1 MRKTGYYSA
10 NDFDFLEEGEKLRLE
25 HDLRFQP
32 NDKILLP
39 LVNASDFDLYELRA
53 LAVSGEKKVL
63 EQLKE
68 LAEVW
73 EQKASLTMLIDRA
86 LSYKRVP
93 QVEHTSNQWQQSHYR
108 DTEIVSNMV
117 YKMSVSLHEDNHY
130 DNETGQ
136 FVSDYRDTEI
146 VSNMVYKMSVSLHE
160 DNHYDNDTGQLVSD
174 AWIVTWGV
182 SLNTPDE
189 YRTKKIAG
197 QDRKRFSNKDA
208 ALKYIDGRKKAYAHL
223 FTEISPPI
231 PERYADR
238 FSKNGLLLPGYVV
251 DGKPVLRTDVKAADF
266 LNALS
271 DGDFMPDVKKPS
283 VLDKISDT
291 KSQQKAE
298 PAAPSK
304 KKKEPEI
311 T

>member
-39 LVNASDFDLYELRA
+39 LVNASYFELYELRA
-53 LAVSGEKKVL
+53 LAVSGEKKVF

-73 EQKASLTMLIDRA
+73 EQKAALTMLIDRA

-130 DNETGQ
+130 DNDTGQ
-136 FVSDYRDTEI
+136 F
-146 VSNMVYKMSVSLHE
+146 
-160 DNHYDNDTGQLVSD
+160 VSD

-197 QDRKRFSNKDA
+197 QDRKRFSDKDA

-251 DGKPVLRTDVKAADF
+251 EGKPVLRTDVKAVDL

-271 DGDFMPDVKKPS
+271 DGDFMPDAHKPS
-283 VLDKISDT
+283 VLGKISDT

>member
-1 MRKTGYYSA
+1 MRKTGYYSV

-53 LAVSGEKKVL
+53 LAISGEKKVF

-130 DNETGQ
+130 DNDTGQ
-136 FVSDYRDTEI
+136 F
-146 VSNMVYKMSVSLHE
+146 
-160 DNHYDNDTGQLVSD
+160 VSD

-197 QDRKRFSNKDA
+197 QDRKRFSDKDA

-251 DGKPVLRTDVKAADF
+251 EGKPVLRTDVKAVDL

-271 DGDFMPDVKKPS
+271 DGDFMPDAHKPS
-283 VLDKISDT
+283 LLGKISDT

>member
-1 MRKTGYYSA
+1 MRKTGYYSV

-53 LAVSGEKKVL
+53 LAVSGEKKVF

-68 LAEVW
+68 LAKVW
-73 EQKASLTMLIDRA
+73 EQKAALTMLIDRA

-130 DNETGQ
+130 DNDTGQ
-136 FVSDYRDTEI
+136 F
-146 VSNMVYKMSVSLHE
+146 
-160 DNHYDNDTGQLVSD
+160 VSD

-197 QDRKRFSNKDA
+197 QDRKRFSDKDA
-208 ALKYIDGRKKAYAHL
+208 ALKYIEGRKKAYAHL

-304 KKKEPEI
+304 KKNEPEI

>member
-1 MRKTGYYSA
+1 MRKTGYYSV

-53 LAVSGEKKVL
+53 LAVSGEKKVF

-73 EQKASLTMLIDRA
+73 EQKAALTMLIDRA

-117 YKMSVSLHEDNHY
+117 YKMSVSLY
-130 DNETGQ
+130 
-136 FVSDYRDTEI
+136 
-146 VSNMVYKMSVSLHE
+146 E
-160 DNHYDNDTGQLVSD
+160 DNHYDNDTGQFVSD

-197 QDRKRFSNKDA
+197 QDRKRFSDKDA
-208 ALKYIDGRKKAYAHL
+208 ALKYIEGRKKAYAHL

-251 DGKPVLRTDVKAADF
+251 EGKPVLRTDVKAVDL

-271 DGDFMPDVKKPS
+271 DGDFMPDAHKPS
-283 VLDKISDT
+283 LLGKISDT

>member
-1 MRKTGYYSA
+1 MRKTGYYSV
-10 NDFDFLEEGEKLRLE
+10 NDCDFLEEGEKLRLE

-53 LAVSGEKKVL
+53 LAISGEKKVF

-73 EQKASLTMLIDRA
+73 EQKAALTMLIDRA

-108 DTEIVSNMV
+108 DTE
-117 YKMSVSLHEDNHY
+117 
-130 DNETGQ
+130 T
-136 FVSDYRDTEI
+136 

-160 DNHYDNDTGQLVSD
+160 DNHYDNDTGQFVSD

-197 QDRKRFSNKDA
+197 QDRKRFSDKDA
-208 ALKYIDGRKKAYAHL
+208 ALKYIEGRKKAYTHL

-251 DGKPVLRTDVKAADF
+251 EGKPVLRTDVKAVDL

-271 DGDFMPDVKKPS
+271 DGDFMLDAHKPS
-283 VLDKISDT
+283 VLGKISDT
-291 KSQQKAE
+291 KFQQKAE

>member
-53 LAVSGEKKVL
+53 LAISGEKKVF

-130 DNETGQ
+130 DNNTGQ
-136 FVSDYRDTEI
+136 F
-146 VSNMVYKMSVSLHE
+146 
-160 DNHYDNDTGQLVSD
+160 VSD

-197 QDRKRFSNKDA
+197 QDRKRFSDKDA

-251 DGKPVLRTDVKAADF
+251 EGKPVLRTDVKAVDL

-271 DGDFMPDVKKPS
+271 DGDFMPDAHKPS
-283 VLDKISDT
+283 LLGKISDT

>member
-53 LAVSGEKKVL
+53 LAISGEKKVF

-68 LAEVW
+68 IAEVW

-108 DTEIVSNMV
+108 DTEI
-117 YKMSVSLHEDNHY
+117 
-130 DNETGQ
+130 
-136 FVSDYRDTEI
+136 I
-146 VSNMVYKMSVSLHE
+146 SNMVYKMSVSLHE
-160 DNHYDNDTGQLVSD
+160 DNHYDNDTGQFVSD

-197 QDRKRFSNKDA
+197 QDRKRFSDKDA

-251 DGKPVLRTDVKAADF
+251 EGKPVLRTDVKAVDL

-271 DGDFMPDVKKPS
+271 DGDFMPDAHKPS
-283 VLDKISDT
+283 VLGKISDT

>member
-10 NDFDFLEEGEKLRLE
+10 NDCDFLEEGEKLRLE

-53 LAVSGEKKVL
+53 LAISGEKKVF

-108 DTEIVSNMV
+108 DTEI
-117 YKMSVSLHEDNHY
+117 
-130 DNETGQ
+130 
-136 FVSDYRDTEI
+136 I
-146 VSNMVYKMSVSLHE
+146 SNMVYKMSVSLHE
-160 DNHYDNDTGQLVSD
+160 DNHYDNDTGQFVSD

-197 QDRKRFSNKDA
+197 QDRKRFSDKDA

-251 DGKPVLRTDVKAADF
+251 EGKPVLRTDVKAVDL

-271 DGDFMPDVKKPS
+271 DGDFMPDAHKPS
-283 VLDKISDT
+283 LLGKISDT

>member
-53 LAVSGEKKVL
+53 LAVSGEKKVF

-73 EQKASLTMLIDRA
+73 EQKAALTMLIDRA

-130 DNETGQ
+130 DNDTGQ
-136 FVSDYRDTEI
+136 F
-146 VSNMVYKMSVSLHE
+146 
-160 DNHYDNDTGQLVSD
+160 VSD

-197 QDRKRFSNKDA
+197 QDRKRFSDKDA

-251 DGKPVLRTDVKAADF
+251 EGKPVLRTDVKAVDL

-271 DGDFMPDVKKPS
+271 DGDFMPDAHKPS
-283 VLDKISDT
+283 VLGKISDT

>member
-53 LAVSGEKKVL
+53 LAISGEKKVF

-108 DTEIVSNMV
+108 DTEI
-117 YKMSVSLHEDNHY
+117 
-130 DNETGQ
+130 
-136 FVSDYRDTEI
+136 I
-146 VSNMVYKMSVSLHE
+146 SNMVYKMSVSLHE
-160 DNHYDNDTGQLVSD
+160 DNHYDNDTGQFVSD
-174 AWIVTWGV
+174 TWIVTWGV

-197 QDRKRFSNKDA
+197 QDRKRFSDKDA
-208 ALKYIDGRKKAYAHL
+208 ALKYIEGRKKAYAHL

-238 FSKNGLLLPGYVV
+238 FSKNGLLLPDYVV
-251 DGKPVLRTDVKAADF
+251 EGKPVLRTDVKAVDL

-271 DGDFMPDVKKPS
+271 DGDFMPDAHKPS
-283 VLDKISDT
+283 VLGKISDT

>member
-10 NDFDFLEEGEKLRLE
+10 NDCDFLEEGEKLRLE

-53 LAVSGEKKVL
+53 LAISGEKKVF
-63 EQLKE
+63 EQLKK

-130 DNETGQ
+130 DNDTGQ
-136 FVSDYRDTEI
+136 FVP
-146 VSNMVYKMSVSLHE
+146 
-160 DNHYDNDTGQLVSD
+160 D

-197 QDRKRFSNKDA
+197 QDRKRFSDKDA

-251 DGKPVLRTDVKAADF
+251 EGKPVLRTDVKAVDL

-271 DGDFMPDVKKPS
+271 DGDFMPDAHKPS
-283 VLDKISDT
+283 VLGKISDT

>member
-1 MRKTGYYSA
+1 MRKTGYYKA
-10 NDFDFLEEGEKLRLE
+10 YDFDYLEEGEKLKLE
-25 HDLRFQP
+25 HEVKYQL

-39 LVNASDFDLYELRA
+39 LVNASYYDLIELRNI
-53 LAVSGEKKVL
+53 AVTGEQKL
-63 EQLKE
+63 LDQLKE

-73 EQKASLTMLIDRA
+73 EQKAALTMLIDCA

-93 QVEHTSNQWQQSHYR
+93 QVEHTSNQWQRSNYR
-108 DTEIVSNMV
+108 DTEI
-117 YKMSVSLHEDNHY
+117 
-130 DNETGQ
+130 
-136 FVSDYRDTEI
+136 I
-146 VSNMVYKMSVSLHE
+146 SNMVYKMSVSLHE
-160 DNHYDNDTGQLVSD
+160 DNHYDNDTGQFVTD
-174 AWIVTWGV
+174 AWCVTWGV

-197 QDRKRFSNKDA
+197 QDRKRFSDKNA

-251 DGKPVLRTDVKAADF
+251 EGKPVLRTDVKAVDL

-271 DGDFMPDVKKPS
+271 DGDFMPDAHKPS
-283 VLDKISDT
+283 LFGKISDT

>member
-1 MRKTGYYSA
+1 MRKTGYYSV
-10 NDFDFLEEGEKLRLE
+10 NVFDFLEEGEKLRLE

-53 LAVSGEKKVL
+53 LAVSGEKKVF

-117 YKMSVSLHEDNHY
+117 YKMSVSLHEDN
-130 DNETGQ
+130 
-136 FVSDYRDTEI
+136 R
-146 VSNMVYKMSVSLHE
+146 
-160 DNHYDNDTGQLVSD
+160 YDNDTGQFVSD

-197 QDRKRFSNKDA
+197 QDRKRFSDKDA
-208 ALKYIDGRKKAYAHL
+208 ALKYIDGRKKAYTHL

-251 DGKPVLRTDVKAADF
+251 EGKPVLRTDVKAVDL

-271 DGDFMPDVKKPS
+271 DGDFMPDAHKPS
-283 VLDKISDT
+283 LLGKISDT

>member
-10 NDFDFLEEGEKLRLE
+10 NDCDFLEEGEKLRLE

-53 LAVSGEKKVL
+53 LAVSGEKKVF

-73 EQKASLTMLIDRA
+73 EQKAALTMLIDRA

-130 DNETGQ
+130 DNDTGQ
-136 FVSDYRDTEI
+136 F
-146 VSNMVYKMSVSLHE
+146 
-160 DNHYDNDTGQLVSD
+160 VSD

-197 QDRKRFSNKDA
+197 QDRKRFSDKDA

-251 DGKPVLRTDVKAADF
+251 EGKPVLRTDVKAVDL

-271 DGDFMPDVKKPS
+271 DGDFMPDAHKPS
-283 VLDKISDT
+283 LLGKISDT

>member
-10 NDFDFLEEGEKLRLE
+10 NDCDFLEEGEKLRLE

-53 LAVSGEKKVL
+53 LAISGEKKVF

-108 DTEIVSNMV
+108 DTE
-117 YKMSVSLHEDNHY
+117 
-130 DNETGQ
+130 T
-136 FVSDYRDTEI
+136 

-160 DNHYDNDTGQLVSD
+160 DNHYDNDTGQFVSD

-197 QDRKRFSNKDA
+197 QDRKRFSDKDA

-223 FTEISPPI
+223 FTERSPPI

-251 DGKPVLRTDVKAADF
+251 EGKPVLRTDVKAVDL

-271 DGDFMPDVKKPS
+271 DGDFMPDAHKPS
-283 VLDKISDT
+283 LLGKISDT

>member
-1 MRKTGYYSA
+1 MRKTGYYSV

-53 LAVSGEKKVL
+53 LAVSGEKKVF

-73 EQKASLTMLIDRA
+73 EQKAALTMLIDRA

-108 DTEIVSNMV
+108 DTEI
-117 YKMSVSLHEDNHY
+117 
-130 DNETGQ
+130 
-136 FVSDYRDTEI
+136 I
-146 VSNMVYKMSVSLHE
+146 SNMVYKMSVSLHE
-160 DNHYDNDTGQLVSD
+160 DNHYDNDTGQFVSD

-197 QDRKRFSNKDA
+197 QDRKRFSDKDA

-266 LNALS
+266 LSALS

>member
-10 NDFDFLEEGEKLRLE
+10 NDCDFLEEGEKLRLE

-53 LAVSGEKKVL
+53 LAVSGEKKVF

-130 DNETGQ
+130 DNDTGQ
-136 FVSDYRDTEI
+136 F
-146 VSNMVYKMSVSLHE
+146 
-160 DNHYDNDTGQLVSD
+160 VSD

-197 QDRKRFSNKDA
+197 QDRKRFSDKDA

-251 DGKPVLRTDVKAADF
+251 EGKPVLRTDVKAVDF

-271 DGDFMPDVKKPS
+271 DGDFMPDAHKPS
-283 VLDKISDT
+283 VLGKISDT

>member
-53 LAVSGEKKVL
+53 LAVSGEKKVF

-130 DNETGQ
+130 DNDTGQ
-136 FVSDYRDTEI
+136 F
-146 VSNMVYKMSVSLHE
+146 
-160 DNHYDNDTGQLVSD
+160 VSD

-197 QDRKRFSNKDA
+197 QDRKRFSDKDA

-251 DGKPVLRTDVKAADF
+251 EGKPVLRTDVKAVDL

-271 DGDFMPDVKKPS
+271 DGDFMPDAHKPS
-283 VLDKISDT
+283 LLGKISDT

>member
-39 LVNASDFDLYELRA
+39 LVNASDFDLYELRT
-53 LAVSGEKKVL
+53 LAVSGEKKVF

-73 EQKASLTMLIDRA
+73 EQKAALTMLIDRA

-108 DTEIVSNMV
+108 DTEIISNMV
-117 YKMSVSLHEDNHY
+117 YKMSVSLY
-130 DNETGQ
+130 
-136 FVSDYRDTEI
+136 
-146 VSNMVYKMSVSLHE
+146 E
-160 DNHYDNDTGQLVSD
+160 DNHYDNDTGQFVSD

-251 DGKPVLRTDVKAADF
+251 EGKPVLRTDVKAVDL

-271 DGDFMPDVKKPS
+271 DGDFMPDAHKPS
-283 VLDKISDT
+283 VLGKISDT

-304 KKKEPEI
+304 KKNEPEI

>member
-1 MRKTGYYSA
+1 MRKNGYYKA
-10 NDFDFLEEGEKLRLE
+10 YDYDYLEEGEKLKLE
-25 HDLRFQP
+25 HEVKYQL

-39 LVNASDFDLYELRA
+39 LVNASYYDLIELRNI
-53 LAVSGEKKVL
+53 AVTGEQKLL

-73 EQKASLTMLIDRA
+73 EQKAALTMLIDCA

-93 QVEHTSNQWQQSHYR
+93 QVEHTSNQWQRSNYR
-108 DTEIVSNMV
+108 DTEI
-117 YKMSVSLHEDNHY
+117 
-130 DNETGQ
+130 
-136 FVSDYRDTEI
+136 I
-146 VSNMVYKMSVSLHE
+146 SNMVYKMSVSLHE
-160 DNHYDNDTGQLVSD
+160 DNHYDNDTGQFVTD
-174 AWIVTWGV
+174 AWCVTWGV

-197 QDRKRFSNKDA
+197 QDRKRFSDKNA

-251 DGKPVLRTDVKAADF
+251 EGKLPLTTDVKAVDF

-271 DGDFMPDVKKPS
+271 DGEFMPDTKKPS
-283 VLDKISDT
+283 VLGKISDT

>member
-53 LAVSGEKKVL
+53 LAISGEKKVF

-130 DNETGQ
+130 DNDTGQ
-136 FVSDYRDTEI
+136 F
-146 VSNMVYKMSVSLHE
+146 
-160 DNHYDNDTGQLVSD
+160 VSD

-197 QDRKRFSNKDA
+197 QDRKRFSDKDA

-251 DGKPVLRTDVKAADF
+251 EGKPVLRTDVKAVDL

-271 DGDFMPDVKKPS
+271 DGDFMPDAHKPS
-283 VLDKISDT
+283 LLGKISDT

>member
-1 MRKTGYYSA
+1 MRKTGYYSV
-10 NDFDFLEEGEKLRLE
+10 NDCDFLEEGEKLRLE

-39 LVNASDFDLYELRA
+39 LVNASYFELYELRV
-53 LAVSGEKKVL
+53 LAVSGEKKVF

-130 DNETGQ
+130 DNDTGQ
-136 FVSDYRDTEI
+136 F
-146 VSNMVYKMSVSLHE
+146 
-160 DNHYDNDTGQLVSD
+160 VSD

-197 QDRKRFSNKDA
+197 QDRKRFSDKDA
-208 ALKYIDGRKKAYAHL
+208 ALKYIEGRKKAYAHL

-271 DGDFMPDVKKPS
+271 DGEFMPDTKKPS

-304 KKKEPEI
+304 KNKEPEI

>member
-1 MRKTGYYSA
+1 MRKTGYYSV

-53 LAVSGEKKVL
+53 LAVSGEKKVF

-73 EQKASLTMLIDRA
+73 EQKAALTMLIDRA

-108 DTEIVSNMV
+108 DTETVSNMV
-117 YKMSVSLHEDNHY
+117 YKMSVSLHEDN
-130 DNETGQ
+130 
-136 FVSDYRDTEI
+136 R
-146 VSNMVYKMSVSLHE
+146 
-160 DNHYDNDTGQLVSD
+160 YDNDTGQFVSD

-197 QDRKRFSNKDA
+197 QDRKRFSDKDA

-251 DGKPVLRTDVKAADF
+251 EGKPVLRTDVKAVDL

-271 DGDFMPDVKKPS
+271 DGDFMPDAHKPS
-283 VLDKISDT
+283 LLGKISDT

>member
-1 MRKTGYYSA
+1 MRKTGYYSV

-53 LAVSGEKKVL
+53 LAVSGEKKVF

-108 DTEIVSNMV
+108 DTEI
-117 YKMSVSLHEDNHY
+117 
-130 DNETGQ
+130 
-136 FVSDYRDTEI
+136 I
-146 VSNMVYKMSVSLHE
+146 SNMVYKMSVSLHE
-160 DNHYDNDTGQLVSD
+160 DNHYDNDTGQFVSD

-197 QDRKRFSNKDA
+197 QDRKRFSDKDA

-251 DGKPVLRTDVKAADF
+251 EGKPVLRTDVKAVDL

-271 DGDFMPDVKKPS
+271 DGDFMPDAHKPS
-283 VLDKISDT
+283 VLGKISDT

>member
-1 MRKTGYYSA
+1 MRKTGYYSV

-53 LAVSGEKKVL
+53 LAISGEKKVF

-130 DNETGQ
+130 DNDTGQ
-136 FVSDYRDTEI
+136 F
-146 VSNMVYKMSVSLHE
+146 
-160 DNHYDNDTGQLVSD
+160 VSD

-197 QDRKRFSNKDA
+197 QDRKRFSDKDA
-208 ALKYIDGRKKAYAHL
+208 ALKYIDGRKKAYTHL

>member
-1 MRKTGYYSA
+1 MRKTGYYSV
-10 NDFDFLEEGEKLRLE
+10 NDCDFLEEGEKLRLE

-39 LVNASDFDLYELRA
+39 LVNASDFDLYELRT
-53 LAVSGEKKVL
+53 LAVSGEKKVF

-73 EQKASLTMLIDRA
+73 EQKAALTMLIDRA

-108 DTEIVSNMV
+108 DTEIISNMV
-117 YKMSVSLHEDNHY
+117 YKMSVSLY
-130 DNETGQ
+130 
-136 FVSDYRDTEI
+136 
-146 VSNMVYKMSVSLHE
+146 E
-160 DNHYDNDTGQLVSD
+160 DNHYDNDTGQFVSD

-271 DGDFMPDVKKPS
+271 DGDFMPDAHKPS
-283 VLDKISDT
+283 VLGKISDT

>member
-1 MRKTGYYSA
+1 MRKTGYYSV
-10 NDFDFLEEGEKLRLE
+10 NDCDFLEEGEKLRLE

-32 NDKILLP
+32 NDKILIP

-53 LAVSGEKKVL
+53 FAVSGEKKVF

-73 EQKASLTMLIDRA
+73 EQKAALTMLIDRA

-130 DNETGQ
+130 DNDTGQ
-136 FVSDYRDTEI
+136 F
-146 VSNMVYKMSVSLHE
+146 
-160 DNHYDNDTGQLVSD
+160 VSD

-197 QDRKRFSNKDA
+197 QDRKRFSDKDA

>member
-1 MRKTGYYSA
+1 MRKTGYYSV

-53 LAVSGEKKVL
+53 LAISGEKKVF

-73 EQKASLTMLIDRA
+73 EQKAALTMLIDRA

-130 DNETGQ
+130 DNDTGQ
-136 FVSDYRDTEI
+136 F
-146 VSNMVYKMSVSLHE
+146 
-160 DNHYDNDTGQLVSD
+160 VSD

-197 QDRKRFSNKDA
+197 QDRKRFSDKDA

-251 DGKPVLRTDVKAADF
+251 EGKPVLRTDVKAVDL

-271 DGDFMPDVKKPS
+271 DGDFMPDAHKPS
-283 VLDKISDT
+283 LLGKISDT

>member
-1 MRKTGYYSA
+1 MRKTGYYSV

-32 NDKILLP
+32 NDKILLS
-39 LVNASDFDLYELRA
+39 LVGATDFDLYELRA
-53 LAVSGEKKVL
+53 LAVSGEKKVF

-86 LSYKRVP
+86 ISYKRVP

-130 DNETGQ
+130 DNDTGQ
-136 FVSDYRDTEI
+136 F
-146 VSNMVYKMSVSLHE
+146 
-160 DNHYDNDTGQLVSD
+160 VSD

-197 QDRKRFSNKDA
+197 QDRKRFSDKDA

-251 DGKPVLRTDVKAADF
+251 EGKPVLRTDVKAVDL

-271 DGDFMPDVKKPS
+271 DGDFMPDAHKPS
-283 VLDKISDT
+283 VLGKISDT

>member
-10 NDFDFLEEGEKLRLE
+10 NDCDFLEEGEKLRLE

-53 LAVSGEKKVL
+53 LAISGEKKVF

-73 EQKASLTMLIDRA
+73 EQKAALTMLIDRA

-130 DNETGQ
+130 DNDTGQ
-136 FVSDYRDTEI
+136 F
-146 VSNMVYKMSVSLHE
+146 
-160 DNHYDNDTGQLVSD
+160 VSD

-197 QDRKRFSNKDA
+197 QDRKRFSDKDA

-251 DGKPVLRTDVKAADF
+251 EGKPVLRTDVKAVDL

-271 DGDFMPDVKKPS
+271 DGDFMPDAHKPS
-283 VLDKISDT
+283 LLGKISDT

>member
-1 MRKTGYYSA
+1 M
-10 NDFDFLEEGEKLRLE
+10 
-25 HDLRFQP
+25 
-32 NDKILLP
+32 
-39 LVNASDFDLYELRA
+39 
-53 LAVSGEKKVL
+53 
-63 EQLKE
+63 
-68 LAEVW
+68 
-73 EQKASLTMLIDRA
+73 
-86 LSYKRVP
+86 
-93 QVEHTSNQWQQSHYR
+93 EHTSNQWQQSHYR
-108 DTEIVSNMV
+108 DTEI
-117 YKMSVSLHEDNHY
+117 
-130 DNETGQ
+130 
-136 FVSDYRDTEI
+136 I
-146 VSNMVYKMSVSLHE
+146 SNMVYKMSVSLHE
-160 DNHYDNDTGQLVSD
+160 DNHYDNDTGQFVSD

-197 QDRKRFSNKDA
+197 QDRKRFSDKDA

-311 T
+311 

>member
-1 MRKTGYYSA
+1 MRKTGYYSV

-53 LAVSGEKKVL
+53 LAVSGEKKVF

-73 EQKASLTMLIDRA
+73 EQKAALTMLIDRA

-130 DNETGQ
+130 DNDTGQ
-136 FVSDYRDTEI
+136 F
-146 VSNMVYKMSVSLHE
+146 
-160 DNHYDNDTGQLVSD
+160 VSD

-197 QDRKRFSNKDA
+197 QDRKRFSDKDA

-251 DGKPVLRTDVKAADF
+251 EGKPVLRTDVKAVDL

-271 DGDFMPDVKKPS
+271 DGDFMPDAQKPS
-283 VLDKISDT
+283 VLDKISEAKT
-291 KSQQKAE
+291 QQKAA

>member
-1 MRKTGYYSA
+1 MRKTGYYSV

-53 LAVSGEKKVL
+53 LAVSGEKKVF

-68 LAEVW
+68 LAKVW
-73 EQKASLTMLIDRA
+73 EQKAALTMLIDRA

-130 DNETGQ
+130 DNDTGQ
-136 FVSDYRDTEI
+136 F
-146 VSNMVYKMSVSLHE
+146 
-160 DNHYDNDTGQLVSD
+160 VSD

-197 QDRKRFSNKDA
+197 QDRKRFSDKDA

-251 DGKPVLRTDVKAADF
+251 EGKPVLRTDVKAVDL

-271 DGDFMPDVKKPS
+271 DGDFMPDAHKPS
-283 VLDKISDT
+283 LLGKISDT

>member
-1 MRKTGYYSA
+1 MRKTGYYSV

-53 LAVSGEKKVL
+53 LAVSGEKKVF

-130 DNETGQ
+130 DNDTGQ
-136 FVSDYRDTEI
+136 F
-146 VSNMVYKMSVSLHE
+146 
-160 DNHYDNDTGQLVSD
+160 VSD

-197 QDRKRFSNKDA
+197 QDRKRFSDKDA
-208 ALKYIDGRKKAYAHL
+208 ALKYIDGRKKAYTHL

-304 KKKEPEI
+304 KKNEPEI

>member
-1 MRKTGYYSA
+1 MRKTGYYSV

-39 LVNASDFDLYELRA
+39 LVNASYFELYELRV
-53 LAVSGEKKVL
+53 LAVSGEKKVF

-73 EQKASLTMLIDRA
+73 EQKAALTMLIDRA

-108 DTEIVSNMV
+108 DTEI
-117 YKMSVSLHEDNHY
+117 
-130 DNETGQ
+130 
-136 FVSDYRDTEI
+136 I
-146 VSNMVYKMSVSLHE
+146 SNMVYKMSVSLHE
-160 DNHYDNDTGQLVSD
+160 DNHYDNDTGQFVSD

-197 QDRKRFSNKDA
+197 QDRKRFSDKDA
-208 ALKYIDGRKKAYAHL
+208 ALKYIEGRKKAYAHL

-251 DGKPVLRTDVKAADF
+251 EGKLPLTTDVKAVDF

-271 DGDFMPDVKKPS
+271 DGDFMPDAKKPS

-291 KSQQKAE
+291 KSQQKTE
-298 PAAPSK
+298 PATPTK
-304 KKKEPEI
+304 KKNEPEI

>member
-136 FVSDYRDTEI
+136 FVSD
-146 VSNMVYKMSVSLHE
+146 
-160 DNHYDNDTGQLVSD
+160 

-197 QDRKRFSNKDA
+197 QDRKRFSDKDA
-208 ALKYIDGRKKAYAHL
+208 ALKYINGRKKAYAHL

-304 KKKEPEI
+304 KKNEPEI

>member
-1 MRKTGYYSA
+1 MRKTGYYSV
-10 NDFDFLEEGEKLRLE
+10 NDCDFLEEGEKLRLE

-39 LVNASDFDLYELRA
+39 LVNASYFELYELRV
-53 LAVSGEKKVL
+53 LAVSGEKKVF

-130 DNETGQ
+130 DNDTGQ
-136 FVSDYRDTEI
+136 F
-146 VSNMVYKMSVSLHE
+146 
-160 DNHYDNDTGQLVSD
+160 VSD
-174 AWIVTWGV
+174 AWIVTWGI

-197 QDRKRFSNKDA
+197 QDRKRFSDKDA
-208 ALKYIDGRKKAYAHL
+208 ALKYIEGRKKAYAHL

-271 DGDFMPDVKKPS
+271 DGDFMPDAKKPS
-283 VLDKISDT
+283 VLDIISDT

-304 KKKEPEI
+304 KNKEPEI